1 MDTALYKKGGKK
13 ATKGKA
19 RGKRQG
25 GGVQQEQ
32 YEAMMTP
39 RNENMEQVDEE
50 EGELNPE

>member
-19 RGKRQG
+19 RGKRQAAG
-25 GGVQQEQ
+25 AGQEQ
-32 YEAMMTP
+32 YEQMMTP

-50 EGELNPE
+50 EGELNQE